1 MDTCFL
7 FFDLFMPT
15 PRGVR
20 GMVDVV
26 STRCRLPVFLR
37 TRGKGGPF

>member
-1 MDTCFL
+1 MGTCFL
-7 FFDLFMPT
+7 FFDLFMPTAT

-26 STRCRLPVFLR
+26 STLPVFLR
-37 TRGKGGPF
+37 TRGEGGLS

>member
-1 MDTCFL
+1 MGTCFF

-15 PRGVR
+15 PRVVR

-26 STRCRLPVFLR
+26 STFPVTLCQPDND
-37 TRGKGGPF
+37 GLV

>member
-1 MDTCFL
+1 MGTCFF

-20 GMVDVV
+20 GMLDVV
-26 STRCRLPVFLR
+26 STLPVFLR
-37 TRGKGGPF
+37 TRGEGGLS

>member
-1 MDTCFL
+1 MGTYFF

-20 GMVDVV
+20 GIVDVV
-26 STRCRLPVFLR
+26 STFQVFLR
-37 TRGKGGPF
+37 TRGGGGLS

>member
-1 MDTCFL
+1 MGTCFF

-15 PRGVR
+15 PRPVQ

-26 STRCRLPVFLR
+26 SRFPVFLR
-37 TRGKGGPF
+37 TRGEGGL

>member
-1 MDTCFL
+1 MGTCIF

-20 GMVDVV
+20 GIVDVV
-26 STRCRLPVFLR
+26 GTFPNFLR
-37 TRGKGGPF
+37 TRGEGGL

>member
-1 MDTCFL
+1 MGTCFF

-20 GMVDVV
+20 GIVDVV
-26 STRCRLPVFLR
+26 SRFPVFLR
-37 TRGKGGPF
+37 TRGEGGL